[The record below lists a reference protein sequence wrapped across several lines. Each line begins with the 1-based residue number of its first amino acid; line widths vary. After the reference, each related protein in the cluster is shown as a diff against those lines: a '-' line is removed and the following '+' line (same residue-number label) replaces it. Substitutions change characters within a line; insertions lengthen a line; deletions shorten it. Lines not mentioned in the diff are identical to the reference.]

1 MNRILFK
8 ALTVLITIFYINAS
22 WAEDPHANHRANE
35 RSPSIGIQLNNGKLW
50 ATDAPLRQGMERV
63 RAAAF
68 LAEKS
73 LLNGTLEETQVIALA
88 ADIDSA
94 LAFMFEHCKLEPEA
108 DANLHILLERLMHA
122 TAMLKKDTHTTEGL
136 PQILDVLESY
146 PQYFNHPEWSTVIQ
160 KFPIAEPAAE

>member
-8 ALTVLITIFYINAS
+8 TLTILTTAFYINAS
-22 WAEDPHANHRANE
+22 WAEDPHATHQKNE
-35 RSPSIGIQLNNGKLW
+35 MQPSIGIQLNQGKLW
-50 ATDAPLRQGMERV
+50 TTDASLRQGMERV
-63 RAAAF
+63 REAAF

-73 LLNGTLEETQVIALA
+73 SVNGTLEEAQAAALA
-88 ADIDSA
+88 ASTDSA
-94 LAFMFEHCKLEPEA
+94 LAFMFEHCKLESEA

-136 PQILDVLESY
+136 AQILDVLESY
-146 PQYFNHPEWSTVIQ
+146 PLYFNHPEWSTVIQ